1 LTLPASRSAGRIPVI
16 WTRQAAAQLSAAH
29 EFIARDRRDA
39 ADRQLL
45 LIYRAAESLGIFPEK
60 GRPGR
65 IPGTRELVVVGT
77 SYLIA
82 YRIRESSIRIL
93 GILHGARR
101 WPEVFSES

>member
-1 LTLPASRSAGRIPVI
+1 MPVI
-16 WTRQAAAQLSAAH
+16 WTRQAAQQLSEAH

-45 LIYRAAESLGIFPEK
+45 LIYRAAESLAVFPEK

-65 IPGTRELVVVGT
+65 IPGTRELVVAGT
-77 SYLIA
+77 SYLIG
-82 YRIRESSIRIL
+82 YRIRESSVRIL

-101 WPEVFSES
+101 WPSRFPQE